1 MSRTHPIF
9 SDGPH
14 VMAMIILTIII
25 SSMTISLFSFA
36 LAEENVFPPGSK
48 PYGQSY
54 GEWSIKWWQWALSIP
69 TDRNPINDDNGK
81 YCATSQNDP
90 NVWFLSGSGGGKVV
104 RDCAIPSGK
113 AIFFPILDVECSYA
127 ESPTDKT
134 EADLRKC
141 AHADQDTVSH
151 LTLKIDGIDVQNLT
165 GYRVDSTLFN
175 FTTPQNGLF
184 DLHSATTQAVSDGFF
199 FMVKPLSIGS
209 HEIHFSGILGGFA
222 STSPQIQPE
231 DTTYHLKVG

>member
-1 MSRTHPIF
+1 MYRSYVLTIVVF
-9 SDGPH
+9 
-14 VMAMIILTIII
+14 TIII
-25 SSMTISLFSFA
+25 SSMISIISFA
-36 LAEENVFPPGSK
+36 MAEEVVFPPGSK

-54 GEWSIKWWQWALSIP
+54 GQWSIKWWQWVLSIP
-69 TDRNPINDDNGK
+69 TDRNPINDENGK
-81 YCATSQNDP
+81 YCATSQNDQ

-113 AIFFPILDVECSYA
+113 AIFSPILDVECSFA

-151 LTLKIDGIDVQNLT
+151 LALKIDGVDIQNLT
-165 GYRVDSTLFN
+165 AYRVDSALFN

-199 FMVKPLSIGS
+199 FMVKPLSNGS
-209 HEIHFSGILGGFA
+209 HEIHFSGILGGFT